1 LTALAFALTFAPMS
15 RGKSLTAVPP
25 VELLI
30 HLIRGKKAMLDRDL
44 ASLYG
49 VPAIALRQQVRR
61 NKARFPDDFMLHLT
75 HEEAEDLVSQSVIP
89 SRRSFGG
96 SLPFA
101 FTQEGVAMLSS
112 VLRSKRAV
120 QMNIDIMRAFVRLR
134 EVIASHKD
142 LAARIEKLESG
153 HKQHASIINILAQEI
168 GALKKIPDPPSRHPI
183 GFRIRKPTED

>member
-1 LTALAFALTFAPMS
+1 MS
-15 RGKSLTAVPP
+15 RRKSLAPVPL
-25 VELLI
+25 VERQI
-30 HLIRGKKAMLDRDL
+30 HLIRGQKVMLDRDL
-44 ASLYG
+44 AYLYG

-61 NKARFPDDFMLHLT
+61 NKERFPDDFMLHLT
-75 HEEAEDLVSQSVIP
+75 KGEAENLVSQSVIP

-120 QMNIDIMRAFVRLR
+120 QMNIDIMRAFVRSR

-168 GALKKIPDPPSRHPI
+168 G
-183 GFRIRKPTED
+183 